1 MVLECHISV
10 YRRAHVFDFL
20 LFCARLM
27 FFSEKNTNIA
37 FIDVMLLNSKK
48 DDVTPNIENKL
59 LTWNKMFLHKR
70 FVRGSSFLC
79 RNCLYKKKTIE
90 LMMMK
95 FGDYVLL

>member
-59 LTWNKMFLHKR
+59 LIWNKCFYTR
-70 FVRGSSFLC
+70 DLC
-79 RNCLYKKKTIE
+79 VGRASCVAIVCTKKK
-90 LMMMK
+90 
-95 FGDYVLL
+95 LLN